1 VAELGLE
8 EMRSCMLE
16 ALRSNPNTQDVGLRK
31 AVYQVAKQRGLI
43 EAPPQSGRVMSFSVE
58 ADTLTQELWG
68 RYRDIL
74 WGLITEGVV
83 AIGINERDAQ
93 WPWLGVTEY
102 GKECLSAGEIVPH
115 DPDGYLRAL
124 VISRPLDDTEKRYLP
139 QALEAYR
146 RNLPD
151 ASAVMLG
158 CASEHLL
165 LVLGE
170 EIALS
175 EPDANRAKTT
185 RKRMEGPALTL
196 LRHLNSELQQRG
208 LPRRLE
214 EQRPTT
220 FEGIANL
227 IRVARNDAGH
237 PQLQAVL
244 RDECFIALRLFQ
256 HYRNWI
262 VAVTTHIA

>member
-1 VAELGLE
+1 MAELGLE

-16 ALRSNPNTQDVGLRK
+16 ALRSNPNTQDVGLRN

-43 EAPPQSGRVMSFSVE
+43 EVPRQSGNVTHFSGE
-58 ADTLTQELWG
+58 SNSLPRALWG
-68 RYRDIL
+68 RYRDVL

-83 AIGINERDAQ
+83 AIGIDDGNSE

-115 DPDGYLRAL
+115 DSEGYLRKL
-124 VISRPLDDTEKRYLP
+124 STIRPLDDAEKRYLP
-139 QALEAYR
+139 QALEAFR

-151 ASAVMLG
+151 ASAMMLG

-170 EIALS
+170 KIAS
-175 EPDANRAKTT
+175 AEPDLNRAKTT
-185 RKRMEGPALTL
+185 RKKLEGPALTL
-196 LRHLNSELQQRG
+196 LRHLNNELQQRG
-208 LPRRLE
+208 LQRKLE

-220 FEGIANL
+220 FDGIAQL

-237 PQLQAVL
+237 PDLRPVS
-244 RDECFIALRLFQ
+244 RDECFNLLRLFPG
-256 HYRNWI
+256 YREWI
-262 VAVTTHIA
+262 MAVIVLL